1 LGDLG
6 GGGSGRYFIA
16 TPLPLQKFIAGTA
29 GFIWVQFGMDVRVE
43 QIYLFVNEIHLLRL
57 EKLMGVSKL
66 LTTQR

>member
-1 LGDLG
+1 LK
-6 GGGSGRYFIA
+6 GSGRYFIA

-29 GFIWVQFGMDVRVE
+29 GFILVQFGMDVRGE

-57 EKLMGVSKL
+57 EKLMGVSKS